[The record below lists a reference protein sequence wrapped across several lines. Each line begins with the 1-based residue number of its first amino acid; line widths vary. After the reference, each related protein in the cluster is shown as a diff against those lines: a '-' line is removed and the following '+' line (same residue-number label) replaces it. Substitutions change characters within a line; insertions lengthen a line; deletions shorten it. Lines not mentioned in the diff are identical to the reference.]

1 MIIYDKRKPKTFDG
15 ANCVGITGE
24 NLAETQEFLIRGMC
38 DITVDYFIHLRFADG
53 SVNSVI
59 PDSTAIDE
67 TGTKLVWKVRKN
79 DIFMHGYFELQLEGR
94 GENGYVF
101 QTQIV
106 TLYADESI
114 PIEDKEYLNP
124 NSETLKLREE
134 TQKLLDETKLCRT
147 EIDKTKKLIEQSDI
161 SKKEDNLNK
170 VSDSSQITD
179 YTQNYPSIKYLTD
192 NYWDSAD
199 SYSSD
204 EVDTLLNAKA
214 DNKSL
219 NEKLARMDMNIGS
232 KYDSANIESG
242 TSKLTPYSTV
252 TDKIKSAN
260 CTYKTIGDI
269 VIVSATVKMNAVS
282 LGGNSMCLLID
293 LPYKCISE
301 DNVFCVGISN
311 LGKLFKFAIPKN
323 NTWLQFSTQDK
334 TAYTFADGEQIN
346 VICLYK
352 IK

>member
-38 DITVDYFIHLRFADG
+38 DITVDYTIHLRFADG

-161 SKKEDNLNK
+161 TKKEDKSNK

-199 SYSSD
+199 SYSSN
-204 EVDTLLNAKA
+204 EVDILLNAKA

-219 NEKLARMDMNIGS
+219 NERLVRMNMSIGS

-252 TDKIKSAN
+252 TNKIKSAS
-260 CTYKTIGDI
+260 CMYKTIGDV

-282 LGGNSMCLLID
+282 LAGNSMCPLID

-346 VICLYK
+346 AICLYK

>member
-38 DITVDYFIHLRFADG
+38 DITVDYTIHLRFADG

-161 SKKEDNLNK
+161 TKKEDKSNK

-204 EVDTLLNAKA
+204 EVDILLNAKA
-214 DNKSL
+214 DSKSL
-219 NEKLARMDMNIGS
+219 NERLVRMDMSIGS

-252 TDKIKSAN
+252 TNKIKSAS
-260 CTYKTIGDI
+260 CMYKTIGDV

-282 LGGNSMCLLID
+282 LAGNSMCPLID

>member
-134 TQKLLDETKLCRT
+134 TTKLLDETKLCRT

-161 SKKEDNLNK
+161 TKKEDNSNK

-204 EVDTLLNAKA
+204 EVDILLNAKA
-214 DNKSL
+214 DNKTL
-219 NEKLARMDMNIGS
+219 NERLARMDMSIGS

-252 TDKIKSAN
+252 TNKIKSAS
-260 CTYKTIGDI
+260 CMYKTIGDV

-282 LGGNSMCLLID
+282 LAGNSMCPLID

-346 VICLYK
+346 VICSYK

>member
-161 SKKEDNLNK
+161 TKKEDNSNK

-204 EVDTLLNAKA
+204 EVDILLNAKA

-219 NEKLARMDMNIGS
+219 NERLVRMDMSIGS

-252 TDKIKSAN
+252 TNKIKSAG
-260 CTYKTIGDI
+260 CMYKTIGDV

-282 LGGNSMCLLID
+282 LGGNNMCPLID

-334 TAYTFADGEQIN
+334 TAYTFADDEQIN

>member
-161 SKKEDNLNK
+161 TKKEDNSNK

-179 YTQNYPSIKYLTD
+179 YTRNYPSIKYLTD

-204 EVDTLLNAKA
+204 EVDILLNAKA

-219 NEKLARMDMNIGS
+219 NERLVRMDMSIGS

-252 TDKIKSAN
+252 TNKIKSAS
-260 CTYKTIGDI
+260 CMYKTIGDV

-282 LGGNSMCLLID
+282 LAGNSMCPLID

-346 VICLYK
+346 AICLYK

>member
-161 SKKEDNLNK
+161 TKKEDNSNK

-204 EVDTLLNAKA
+204 EVDILLNAKA
-214 DNKSL
+214 DNKTL
-219 NEKLARMDMNIGS
+219 NERLVRMDMSIGS

-252 TDKIKSAN
+252 TNKIKSAS
-260 CTYKTIGDI
+260 CMYKTIGDV

-282 LGGNSMCLLID
+282 LAGNSMCPLID

-346 VICLYK
+346 VICSYK

>member
-124 NSETLKLREE
+124 NTETLKLREE

-161 SKKEDNLNK
+161 TKKEDNLNK

-204 EVDTLLNAKA
+204 EVDILLNAKA
-214 DNKSL
+214 DNKTL
-219 NEKLARMDMNIGS
+219 NERLTRMDMSIGS

-252 TDKIKSAN
+252 TNKIKSAS
-260 CTYKTIGDI
+260 CMYKTIGDV

-282 LGGNSMCLLID
+282 LAGNSMCPLID

>member
-134 TQKLLDETKLCRT
+134 TTKLLDETKLCRT

-161 SKKEDNLNK
+161 TKKEDNSNK

-204 EVDTLLNAKA
+204 EVDILLNAKA
-214 DNKSL
+214 DNKTL
-219 NEKLARMDMNIGS
+219 NERLARMDMSIGS

-252 TDKIKSAN
+252 TNKIKSAS
-260 CTYKTIGDI
+260 CMYKTIGDV

-282 LGGNSMCLLID
+282 LAGNSMCPLID

>member
-134 TQKLLDETKLCRT
+134 TQNLLDETKLCRT

-161 SKKEDNLNK
+161 TKKEDNSNK

-199 SYSSD
+199 SYSSN
-204 EVDTLLNAKA
+204 EVDILLNAKA
-214 DNKSL
+214 DNKTL
-219 NEKLARMDMNIGS
+219 NERLVRMDMSIGS

-252 TDKIKSAN
+252 TNKIKSAS
-260 CTYKTIGDI
+260 CMYKTIGDV

-282 LGGNSMCLLID
+282 LAGNNMCPLID

-346 VICLYK
+346 AICLYK

>member
-53 SVNSVI
+53 SVNSII

-134 TQKLLDETKLCRT
+134 TQNLLDETKLCRT

-161 SKKEDNLNK
+161 TKKEDNSNK

-214 DNKSL
+214 DNKTL
-219 NEKLARMDMNIGS
+219 NERLVRMDMSIGS

-252 TDKIKSAN
+252 TNKIKSAS
-260 CTYKTIGDI
+260 CMYKTIGDV

-282 LGGNSMCLLID
+282 LAGNSMCPLID

>member
-38 DITVDYFIHLRFADG
+38 DITVDYTIHLRFADG

-134 TQKLLDETKLCRT
+134 TTKLLDETKLCRT

-161 SKKEDNLNK
+161 SKKEDNSNK

-204 EVDTLLNAKA
+204 EVDILLNAKA

-219 NEKLARMDMNIGS
+219 NERLVRMDMSIGS

-252 TDKIKSAN
+252 TNKIKSAS
-260 CTYKTIGDI
+260 CMYKTIGDV

-282 LGGNSMCLLID
+282 LAGNSMCPLID

>member
-38 DITVDYFIHLRFADG
+38 DITVDYTIHLRFADG

-134 TQKLLDETKLCRT
+134 TTKLLDETKLCRT

-161 SKKEDNLNK
+161 TKKEDNSNK

-179 YTQNYPSIKYLTD
+179 YTRNYPSIKYLTD

-199 SYSSD
+199 SYSSN
-204 EVDTLLNAKA
+204 EVDILLNAKA

-219 NEKLARMDMNIGS
+219 NERLVRMDMSIGS

-252 TDKIKSAN
+252 TNKIKSAS
-260 CTYKTIGDI
+260 CMYKTIGDV

-282 LGGNSMCLLID
+282 LAGNSMCPLID

-346 VICLYK
+346 AICLYK